1 MNMEY
6 TFAHMGIHC
15 NSEEDC
21 KAGVAAFQTVFGFP
35 IFDIGNSVI
44 VAGPMELTKTPL
56 RSAAGHIGIAC
67 TDVAL
72 AIEDLKEKGF
82 AIDESTLQYGPD
94 GKLRSVYL
102 QDTFCGFA
110 CHLLQKRR

>member
-1 MNMEY
+1 M
-6 TFAHMGIHC
+6 
-15 NSEEDC
+15 
-21 KAGVAAFQTVFGFP
+21 
-35 IFDIGNSVI
+35 I